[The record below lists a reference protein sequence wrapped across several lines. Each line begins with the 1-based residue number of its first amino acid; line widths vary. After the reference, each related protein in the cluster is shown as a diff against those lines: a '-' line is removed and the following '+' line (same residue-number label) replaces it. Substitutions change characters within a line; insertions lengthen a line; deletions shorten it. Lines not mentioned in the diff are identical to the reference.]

1 MVFYH
6 QPYYMLTIYHIPYI
20 HIIYIYIIYIYIIYI
35 YIITGNEMKLDLGT
49 QSFMQNTFSIFSL
62 TIFNV
67 LTLKITV
74 QRYLYFYVTSGF
86 WIFDPTVRNI
96 YLFWWR
102 HFDITSDFLFNKL
115 FSLSSN
121 ISSFSFKQREHL
133 FDWGLYAL
141 NWFYYSC
148 YFWVGASC
156 F

>member
-1 MVFYH
+1 
-6 QPYYMLTIYHIPYI
+6 
-20 HIIYIYIIYIYIIYI
+20 
-35 YIITGNEMKLDLGT
+35 MKLDLGT
-49 QSFMQNTFSIFSL
+49 QSFMQNTFSIFGL

-86 WIFDPTVRNI
+86 WIFDPRVCHI

-141 NWFYYSC
+141 NWFFTTHVTFGLELPAFKFHYSTDSFISFL
-148 YFWVGASC
+148 YLLILNNLLWFAYRFLNV
-156 F
+156 FLLIPL